1 MQQSCKLLAIS
12 FYRLKTRITEETLP
26 HLRIPTFGGADALN
40 DASGFEVGKLL
51 LDGFGR
57 DAYLYCKSS
66 GTQRAIFCQQGND
79 FLPTFCSFLPTSVS
93 GR

>member
-1 MQQSCKLLAIS
+1 MPNKDLRKWAVGV
-12 FYRLKTRITEETLP
+12 RLILTEETLP
-26 HLRIPTFGGADALN
+26 HLPIPTFGGADALN
-40 DASGFEVGKLL
+40 DTRGFEVGKML

-79 FLPTFCSFLPTSVS
+79 FLPTFLQFSPYFLC
-93 GR
+93 

>member
-1 MQQSCKLLAIS
+1 MPNKDLRKWAVV
-12 FYRLKTRITEETLP
+12 FRLILTEETLP
-26 HLRIPTFGGADALN
+26 HLPIPTFGGADALN
-40 DASGFEVGKLL
+40 DAGGFEVGKML

-79 FLPTFCSFLPTSVS
+79 FLPTFYSFLPTFFC
-93 GR
+93 

>member
-1 MQQSCKLLAIS
+1 MKSSTCAFARK
-12 FYRLKTRITEETLP
+12 YRWDGVIAETRITEETLS
-26 HLRIPTFGGADALN
+26 HLPIPTFGGADALN
-40 DASGFEVGKLL
+40 DAGGFEVGKML

-79 FLPTFCSFLPTSVS
+79 FLPTF
-93 GR
+93 